1 MHAED
6 SQGNRVEVNPE
17 RTSLSCT
24 SGKATHVKSDTWE
37 VELEE
42 AGSDRS
48 CTVTWNGLISQQFFD
63 FESLLLS
70 GALGSTNTAVSIII
84 GLLLMIFIV
93 LVVLIR
99 RGNQKGNEDD
109 WDEEEFYDVSEDV
122 EEQLTDAPDIV
133 AEEPPSTTVQPL
145 PSQTYTEPELA
156 SDLRQ
161 QLATKAG
168 QVGVMQAAPGTNQG
182 ETGWYV
188 DASTELQYW
197 NVGSDGS
204 WTRAQ

>member
-1 MHAED
+1 
-6 SQGNRVEVNPE
+6 
-17 RTSLSCT
+17 
-24 SGKATHVKSDTWE
+24 
-37 VELEE
+37 
-42 AGSDRS
+42 
-48 CTVTWNGLISQQFFD
+48 
-63 FESLLLS
+63 
-70 GALGSTNTAVSIII
+70 
-84 GLLLMIFIV
+84 MIFIV

-99 RGNQKGNEDD
+99 RGNQKGDEDE
-109 WDEEEFYDVSEDV
+109 WDEEEFYEVSEDV
-122 EEQLTDAPDIV
+122 EEQLTGVPEIV
-133 AEEPPSTTVQPL
+133 AEEPSATTVQSL